1 MRRTWYGRCIHPK
14 MYVVPERIQAICARA
29 NPRSIGGLSLLLLGT
44 GNIALHLFEEPPYS
58 TASCED
64 FRVRVVERVAAYGQ
78 TMGREALHARAE
90 REQPDATRVGVV
102 QRKAGKD
109 GMFPWLWGKGQR
121 RILGHGGGHDR
132 IRRRAAACNGGGL
145 LLLLHDRVHGWLGPR
160 SRRSRPQALRWFPG
174 GTVQ

>member
-1 MRRTWYGRCIHPK
+1 MRRTWHGRCIHPK

-29 NPRSIGGLSLLLLGT
+29 NPRIIGGLSLLLLGT
-44 GNIALHLFEEPPYS
+44 DNIALHLFEEPPYS
-58 TASCED
+58 TASRED

-78 TMGREALHARAE
+78 TVGREALHARAE

-109 GMFPWLWGKGQR
+109 GMFPWLWGEGQR
-121 RILGHGGGHDR
+121 RILGQSGRHDR